1 MKTYIQL
8 TNDEQKAAIEKCV
21 TNILKVILEGG
32 GSHFFEDYDNS
43 TLKFRID
50 KAIATADEMRVPWFA
65 SEYIMDTCRDDIN
78 QIAEADA
85 KDSLYSEPGEVVIAG
100 IA

>member
-8 TNDEQKAAIEKCV
+8 KQEEQKAAIEKCV
-21 TNILKVILEGG
+21 SRILKTILEGR

-50 KAIATADEMRVPWFA
+50 KAIATADEMRTPWFA
-65 SEYIMDTCRDDIN
+65 HEYIMETCRDDIY